1 AGVASRTEVKWTAEA
16 TAAGPARCPGPV
28 AAPASVQVCKAGA
41 DHGSA
46 GNLHGATRT
55 ANGCSR
61 KLAMVA
67 RLRPCPYST
76 PTPEEDRSMPD
87 RRSFLQSA
95 GLAAASMLA
104 MPALARAAVPAS
116 AAAGDRTRAR
126 IAAAPDFAALEAAS
140 QGRLG
145 VAVLEAGN
153 GRYLAGHRADER
165 FPMCST
171 FKALLAAAVLARADR
186 GALDLDE
193 RLPVRAADL
202 VPHAP
207 VTRRHVGK
215 DLGVRDL
222 CRAIVTISD
231 NTAANLLFARI
242 GGPAALTACLRGRGG
257 TVTRSDRLEPEMNG
271 FVPGDPGDT
280 TSPRAM
286 ATSLGRCVAGAVLA
300 PASRLQLAD
309 WLIDNTTGDD

>member
-1 AGVASRTEVKWTAEA
+1 
-16 TAAGPARCPGPV
+16 
-28 AAPASVQVCKAGA
+28 
-41 DHGSA
+41 
-46 GNLHGATRT
+46 
-55 ANGCSR
+55 
-61 KLAMVA
+61 
-67 RLRPCPYST
+67 
-76 PTPEEDRSMPD
+76 MPD

-242 GGPAALTACLRGRGG
+242 GGPAALTAFLRGLGD

-271 FVPGDPGDT
+271 FVPGDPRDT

-309 WLIDNTTGDD
+309 WLIDNTTGDDCLRAGIGPEWRVGDRTGSNGTDIRNDVAVLWPLAGGSPWVVAAYLEGSRVDSAARDAVLARAGQLAVASIAAA